1 MEEHEVRK
9 HITDCVSLKSYKQD
23 FQKLNPG
30 VSLRYMKDLRVTN
43 PQVAAALGELTQKPN
58 EMQFAVALTALHL
71 RAKHPRQMHIV
82 QGGHGKSRCTAMTA
96 LLALLTDSNVKKVHA
111 VFSNRVL
118 LEKDRET
125 LLEPLTKAGLE
136 SRI

>member
-1 MEEHEVRK
+1 MEEHEARK

-43 PQVAAALGELTQKPN
+43 SQVAAALGELTQKPN

-71 RAKHPRQMHIV
+71 RDKHPRQMHIV
-82 QGGHGKSRCTAMTA
+82 KGGHGKSRCTAMTA
-96 LLALLTDSNVKKVHA
+96 LLALLTDSRSQQQQKR
-111 VFSNRVL
+111 SQS
-118 LEKDRET
+118 T
-125 LLEPLTKAGLE
+125 P
-136 SRI
+136 